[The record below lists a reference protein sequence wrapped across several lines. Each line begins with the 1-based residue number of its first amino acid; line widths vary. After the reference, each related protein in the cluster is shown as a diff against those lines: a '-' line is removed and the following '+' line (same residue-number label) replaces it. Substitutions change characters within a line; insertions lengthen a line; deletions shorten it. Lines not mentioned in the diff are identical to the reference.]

1 MSKLKQKVATLLNNL
16 DLTIGNDKLVFCED
30 DIHCATGSYRSN
42 TALDCARWE
51 VYPKI
56 IRADGSMYNAGHYH
70 SYETLTKISKA
81 SSLGISEYT
90 GEIYDIYE
98 EN

>member
-1 MSKLKQKVATLLNNL
+1 MSKLKQKVAKLLNNL
-16 DLTIGNDKLVFCED
+16 ELTIGNNKLVFCEN
-30 DIHCATGSYRSN
+30 DIHCATGSHR
-42 TALDCARWE
+42 ALDCARWE

-70 SYETLTKISKA
+70 SYETLAKISKA
-81 SSLGISEYT
+81 SLLGISEYT
-90 GEIYDIYE
+90 GEIYGIYG